1 MISIRSR
8 LTFWY
13 VGLLAVVLVAL
24 GTFVVLRLRADLTA
38 DVDRAV
44 SSGGAQ
50 IARGYAREGVEEFL
64 DLSATVLGPGASASQ
79 VLDPNGRVLL
89 SYGRR
94 VGRSPALPLSSLR
107 RVSRRSELHESR
119 DLGIRPEPYRVYAQA
134 VTRQG
139 QRRVVVVLE
148 SLAQVNRSV
157 HRLLVLL
164 LIGTAAALLLIA
176 IGGWWLA
183 RKALAPVAKITDQ
196 ANRIGI
202 DQLKERIP
210 LPRVSDE
217 VGRLAATLNAMLDRL
232 DRGVQEQ
239 ERLVADASH
248 ELRTPL
254 AVMRSELDVALLE
267 DELPAG
273 AREVLASAREEVDRM
288 TAIVENLLTL
298 ARVDEGGLELLRRD
312 TDLGDIAADVACALG
327 AMAESREVRVTLDAA
342 PVAVVGDRERLRQV
356 VSNLVDNAIKYSP
369 AGGEVHVRVWRDDGN
384 AALEVRDAGPGI
396 PEWARPS
403 IFDRFYRVDASRAR
417 AGGAGGG
424 SGLGLAIAREI
435 VQAHGGSIWVEC
447 PPSGGTSFRFTVP
460 AGGGRAS
467 DRAIAEAGGPG
478 RLAGRH
484 A

>member
-107 RVSRRSELHESR
+107 RVSRRSALHESR

-148 SLAQVNRSV
+148 SLAQVDRSV

-164 LIGTAAALLLIA
+164 LTGTAAALLLIA

-273 AREVLASAREEVDRM
+273 AREVL
-288 TAIVENLLTL
+288 
-298 ARVDEGGLELLRRD
+298 
-312 TDLGDIAADVACALG
+312 
-327 AMAESREVRVTLDAA
+327 
-342 PVAVVGDRERLRQV
+342 
-356 VSNLVDNAIKYSP
+356 
-369 AGGEVHVRVWRDDGN
+369 
-384 AALEVRDAGPGI
+384 
-396 PEWARPS
+396 
-403 IFDRFYRVDASRAR
+403 
-417 AGGAGGG
+417 
-424 SGLGLAIAREI
+424 
-435 VQAHGGSIWVEC
+435 
-447 PPSGGTSFRFTVP
+447 
-460 AGGGRAS
+460 
-467 DRAIAEAGGPG
+467 
-478 RLAGRH
+478 
-484 A
+484 